1 MGAPLLVILPAWVIS
16 IGLGLLTVQFVVDQA
31 FRRSPPISAGV
42 ERRLA
47 PVAGFFSGLSNGAIG
62 AAGPVAGS
70 FLLSLGLRGPEFVF
84 GISTVFTFVSG
95 LRFVLFAVA
104 GQYTSD
110 LLLLAGALLVPAML
124 GQAVGTVIEKVRHEV
139 AYKGFT
145 WEVDVYG
152 GRYSGLVVAEVEL
165 RNETDRPEIPD
176 WIGREVTGDYR
187 YSNQAMALSEGALRS
202 SHEPQSQ
209 SG

>member
-1 MGAPLLVILPAWVIS
+1 MAKEIERKFLVSGKRWRLSA
-16 IGLGLLTVQFVVDQA
+16 D
-31 FRRSPPISAGV
+31 AGV
-42 ERRLA
+42 PIKQGYLA
-47 PVAGFFSGLSNGAIG
+47 TMDDRSLRVRAYGDGRACLTLKIGQAALS
-62 AAGPVAGS
+62 
-70 FLLSLGLRGPEFVF
+70 RDEYEFE
-84 GISTVFTFVSG
+84 IDP
-95 LRFVLFAVA
+95 AVA
-104 GQYTSD
+104 EE
-110 LLLLAGALLVPAML
+110 ML
-124 GQAVGTVIEKVRHEV
+124 GQAIGTVIEKVRHEV